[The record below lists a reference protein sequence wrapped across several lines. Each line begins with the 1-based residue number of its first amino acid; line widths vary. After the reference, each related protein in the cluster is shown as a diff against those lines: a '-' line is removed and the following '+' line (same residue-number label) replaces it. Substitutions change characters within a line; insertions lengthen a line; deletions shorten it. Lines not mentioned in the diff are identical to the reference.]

1 MRRWALACLGA
12 RVGASCVE
20 NPKGPGVTS
29 FKLDDF
35 LPYQLAVLSSRV
47 SAEFAKHYREAYGIS
62 VSEWRVVAHLS
73 QADSVSV
80 REIHKRVDMDKPKV
94 SRAASRLE
102 AAGYVTK
109 TINPSDRRLVEL
121 SLTDKGRAMIEALAP
136 IADDYEAQLST
147 LLGAEDSSFREA
159 LTGLLHK
166 LDPDTTAD
174 S

>member
-1 MRRWALACLGA
+1 M
-12 RVGASCVE
+12 
-20 NPKGPGVTS
+20 TS

-47 SAEFAKHYREAYGIS
+47 SDGFSRHYRNAYGIS

-80 REIHKRVDMDKPKV
+80 REIHQRVDMDKPKV

-109 TINPSDRRLVEL
+109 TVNPQDRRLVEL
-121 SLTDKGRAMIEALAP
+121 SLTPKGREMIEALTP
-136 IADDYEAQLST
+136 IAHRYEEHLSQ
-147 LLGAEDSSFREA
+147 LLGAEDAQFRSRVSQLIAA
-159 LTGLLHK
+159 LGPEIRNE
-166 LDPDTTAD
+166 D
-174 S
+174 

>member
-1 MRRWALACLGA
+1 M
-12 RVGASCVE
+12 
-20 NPKGPGVTS
+20 TS

-47 SAEFAKHYREAYGIS
+47 SDGFSRHYQNAYGIS

-80 REIHKRVDMDKPKV
+80 REIHQRVDMDKPKV

-109 TINPSDRRLVEL
+109 TVNPQDRRLVEL
-121 SLTDKGRAMIEALAP
+121 SLTPKGREMIEALTP
-136 IADDYEAQLST
+136 IAHRYEEHLSQ
-147 LLGAEDSSFREA
+147 LLGAEDAQFRSRVSQLIAA
-159 LTGLLHK
+159 LGPEIRNE
-166 LDPDTTAD
+166 D
-174 S
+174 

>member
-1 MRRWALACLGA
+1 M
-12 RVGASCVE
+12 
-20 NPKGPGVTS
+20 TS

-47 SAEFAKHYREAYGIS
+47 SAGFSSHYRKAYGIS

-80 REIHKRVDMDKPKV
+80 REIHERVDMDKPKV

-109 TINPSDRRLVEL
+109 TVNPQDRRLVEL
-121 SLTDKGRAMIEALAP
+121 SLTPKGREMIEVLTP
-136 IADDYEAQLST
+136 IAHAYEAQLSA
-147 LLGAEDSSFREA
+147 LLGDDDTAFRQRVVA
-159 LTGLLHK
+159 LIAK
-166 LDPDTTAD
+166 LERETPGNDPEHTD
-174 S
+174 

>member
-1 MRRWALACLGA
+1 M
-12 RVGASCVE
+12 
-20 NPKGPGVTS
+20 TS

-35 LPYQLAVLSSRV
+35 LPYQIAVLSSRV
-47 SAEFAKHYREAYGIS
+47 SAEFSKHYRDAYGIS

-102 AAGYVTK
+102 AAGYITK
-109 TINPSDRRLVEL
+109 TINPNDRRLVEL
-121 SLTDKGRAMIEALAP
+121 SLTDKGRAMIDALAP
-136 IADDYEAQLST
+136 IAGKYEAQLTT
-147 LLGAEDSSFREA
+147 LLGQEDGCFREA
-159 LTGLLHK
+159 LTSLLHK
-166 LDPDTTAD
+166 LDPGNTAE

>member
-1 MRRWALACLGA
+1 M
-12 RVGASCVE
+12 
-20 NPKGPGVTS
+20 TS

-47 SAEFAKHYREAYGIS
+47 SDGFSRHYRNAYGIS

-80 REIHKRVDMDKPKV
+80 REIHQRVDMDKPKV

-109 TINPSDRRLVEL
+109 TVNPQDRRLVEL
-121 SLTDKGRAMIEALAP
+121 SLTPKGREMIEALTP
-136 IADDYEAQLST
+136 IAHRYEEHLSQ
-147 LLGAEDSSFREA
+147 LLGAEDAQFRTRVSQLIAA
-159 LTGLLHK
+159 LGPEIRNE
-166 LDPDTTAD
+166 D
-174 S
+174 